1 MVDIFTE
8 SEMDFISDNAF
19 YIEKSKLY
27 TDIGKGIRSVEFVRV
42 MDSKLLFVEARQ
54 TFPNPEN
61 TEEGNLDKYNA
72 QIEEICEKFI
82 HSLSLLSSVK
92 VGVARNR
99 FTDDFSLNG
108 KLSLVF
114 VFVIKNH
121 QTKWCRRIRKKF
133 IDTLPEYLVT
143 IWEPV
148 VYVINHN
155 TAVKHGL
162 AVG

>member
-1 MVDIFTE
+1 MVDLITE

-27 TDIGKGIRSVEFVRV
+27 TDIGKRIRSVEFVRV
-42 MDSKLLFVEARQ
+42 VNDKLLFVEARKS
-54 TFPNPEN
+54 FPNPEN
-61 TEEGNLDKYNA
+61 TDDGNLDKYNT
-72 QIEEICEKFI
+72 QIEEICEKFV
-82 HSLSLLSSVK
+82 HSLNMLSSVE
-92 VGVARNR
+92 VGVARNG
-99 FTDDFSLNG
+99 FTGDFSLQK

-121 QTKWCRRIRKKF
+121 QTRWCRSIRKKF
-133 IDTLPEYLVT
+133 IDTLPDYLVT
-143 IWEPV
+143 IWEPI

-155 TAVKHGL
+155 TAIKHGL